1 MTTATTGERAP
12 SCTLCETDGGEPV
25 WRNGRARVVLVEHAR
40 FPGFCRVIWNDHVA
54 EQTDLSDADR
64 HWLMEVVA
72 RVERV
77 LRTELAPD
85 KVNLASFGNFV
96 PHMHWHVIPRYRWDT
111 HFPEAVWGPEQ
122 RAPDTARMAE
132 ITAKLP
138 ALSYALQA
146 ALADV

>member
-1 MTTATTGERAP
+1 MTTGERAP
-12 SCTLCETDGGEPV
+12 GCVLCEADGGEPV
-25 WRNGRARVVLVEHAR
+25 WRNARARVVLVEHAR

-77 LRTELAPD
+77 LRAELSPD

-96 PHMHWHVIPRYRWDT
+96 PHLHWHVIPRYRWDT
-111 HFPEAVWGPEQ
+111 HFPEAVWGPAQ
-122 RAPDTARMAE
+122 READAARMTE
-132 ITAKLP
+132 VSAKLP
-138 ALSYALQA
+138 ALSYALQS
-146 ALADV
+146 ALADI